1 MVVETMRIRSTEVEL
16 GGWVLYD
23 GRVVLYGGV
32 MAMYQVLVDFSPA
45 NELVM
50 SLDAFLYTA
59 NKGMEMGA
67 EWVAR
72 VSEGIGPSLR
82 WATPAD
88 PFALAILAWQCPGR
102 PGPGAFLDWLAGLSP
117 GELYER
123 MAPYVPPQKT
133 EILRDLGAWQGHVV
147 GLLRTWHE
155 GYFASGVDDG
165 DLARLALDA
174 SERRGQLGEV
184 EGVALIEEAT
194 TGFVVESDEVDQVL
208 LIPQMHFRPLIR
220 YAKCNRLLVVHYP
233 VETAAVLP
241 GEPGADLMR
250 LVRALADENRLRIM
264 HFLADSQPR
273 SFTDVMRHLGMAK
286 NTTHY
291 HLSVVRAAGLVRF
304 HVTGECETF
313 YYTARRSALDEIGPR
328 LHRFLD
334 RR

>member
-1 MVVETMRIRSTEVEL
+1 
-16 GGWVLYD
+16 
-23 GRVVLYGGV
+23 
-32 MAMYQVLVDFSPA
+32 MYQVLVDFSPA

-59 NKGMEMGA
+59 NKAMEMGA
-67 EWVAR
+67 EWAAAVR
-72 VSEGIGPSLR
+72 GRLGPSVADTLR

-88 PFALAILAWQCPGR
+88 PFALSVLAWQWAGDGGAEGAAPGE
-102 PGPGAFLDWLAGLSP
+102 FLDWLAALSP

-123 MAPYVPPQKT
+123 MAPYVPPAKT

-147 GLLRTWHE
+147 GLLRTWNSA
-155 GYFASGVDDG
+155 YFAADVAAADIE
-165 DLARLALDA
+165 RLAADA
-174 SERRGQLGEV
+174 AARRAQV
-184 EGVALIEEAT
+184 QRMDATALIEAAT
-194 TGFVVESDEVDQVL
+194 TGFVVESGAVDRIL

-233 VETAAVLP
+233 VETAPVAP
-241 GEPGADLMR
+241 GQPGPALMR
-250 LVRALADENRLRIM
+250 LLRALADENRLRIM

-273 SFTDVMRHLGMAK
+273 SFTDVMKHLEMAK

-291 HLSVVRAAGLVRF
+291 HLSVLRAAGLVRF

-313 YYTARRSALDEIGPR
+313 SYTARRAALDEVGPR

-334 RR
+334 QRA